1 MLRIATVVLTS
12 MLLCNT
18 AVAETRWIWGI
29 KVWEASMDTSRFGQC
44 FIRVYPSTDIQA
56 TLPSCKAEYI
66 MFDCGAEL
74 EGSTKSTNKTKFD
87 MAMVAQLTQQRTSFL
102 VNDQKTINGYC
113 FAEQVRL
120 LK

>member
-1 MLRIATVVLTS
+1 MSRKLILVLTT
-12 MLLCNT
+12 MFLCST

-29 KVWEASMDTSRFGQC
+29 KVWEVSMDTSRFGQC
-44 FIRVYPSTDIQA
+44 FIRVYPTTDIQA